1 MKRKGLLI
9 LFIICLMV
17 WPLGV
22 QADFTTDSNA
32 IEKAAQSVLMLACS
46 NKDGSIS
53 TGSGFVAFNSQT
65 LVTNCHVMDE
75 AKEIVAS
82 DDNGNLYVIDRV
94 YCVSEHMDIAILG
107 FSTPTALK
115 PLPLST
121 GDDLQRGQPVVTI
134 GSPEGLKNTVSTGV
148 VSSLAEYGGVPE
160 IQISAPISHG
170 SSGGALFDANGH
182 VVGVT
187 SSGLAEGQNLNFAVR
202 SSVPLA
208 LYAAWKGETYTFNNW
223 PKESPMDFTA
233 GEKLAASTAPAA
245 AQVQGD
251 WLCPQCGQM
260 NSHNF
265 CQYCGAAKPQ
275 WQCACGQHNVAKF
288 CGNCGKNQETLLID
302 LNAALTLMADQ
313 KYEEAVAALEQ
324 LGDYNCGGIASQ
336 AGLNVSAADQLRA
349 CYYQWGLQLEAA
361 QEYAAASEKY
371 MASGAYADAPQR
383 ILEMAYLDAGKA
395 FEKGEYLYAA
405 ELYLALGDYKDS
417 VDMAMESSYQMGL
430 VFLANG
436 EYEAAQ
442 EIFLLM
448 PDYKEAAEQEKA
460 CRYGMAEQA
469 LENGELEAAF
479 DKFIELGD
487 YKDAAERILET
498 YYKKGIYLAAEGDYS
513 NAIAAFEL
521 AEDFDDASYQIQKAH
536 YDMGIVHFES
546 GNYQA
551 AIDELSLA
559 GSYENASEKLD
570 EVYKARIKSFIDS
583 DDFTNAFAFY
593 QGALSKGHNVEDPVL
608 LEVNRSS
615 KETASILKL
624 ASSMGFLD
632 IPRGEDIFLQEYLPA
647 IITMEQTLGLNP
659 DGIIYLSEY
668 DLISQTIY
676 PGLVRYSTKNDKI
689 FHILS
694 DLGYLSLESSG
705 WKAYTA
711 NHAIDVKKA
720 EEALG
725 LTADGIITVSE
736 QEVILSQR
744 VDPPQ
749 AVKSLKVS
757 TKKKN
762 GVTVA
767 TLSWPKVKDAAY
779 YSIYRNG
786 QFYGKT
792 ADTKFSFTIYSSYDK
807 WTFSVLAEKYTVSAE
822 KFSPAKQVK
831 GR

>member
-32 IEKAAQSVLMLACS
+32 IEKAAQSVLMLTCA
-46 NKDGSIS
+46 NKNGSLS
-53 TGSGFVAFNSQT
+53 YGSGFVAFNSQT

-82 DDNGNLYVIDRV
+82 DDNGNLYVIDKV
-94 YCVSEHMDIAILG
+94 YCVSETMDIAILG
-107 FSTPTALK
+107 FATPTALK

-121 GDDLQRGQPVVTI
+121 GDDLQRGQPVLAI

-148 VSSLAEYGGVPE
+148 VSSLYLIQGVPE

-170 SSGGALFDANGH
+170 SSGGALFDDNGH

-187 SSGLAEGQNLNFAVR
+187 SSGFEEGQNLNFAVQA
-202 SSVPLA
+202 SVPLA
-208 LYAAWKGETYTFNNW
+208 LYAAWKGETYNFNNW
-223 PKESPMDFTA
+223 PRESPMDFTA
-233 GEKLAASTAPAA
+233 GEKLAANDAPPA

-265 CQYCGAAKPQ
+265 CQYCGTAKPQ

-302 LNAALTLMADQ
+302 LNAALALMADR

-383 ILEMAYLDAGKA
+383 IVEMAYLDAGKA

-417 VDMAMESSYQMGL
+417 VDMAMESSYQTGL
-430 VFLANG
+430 VLLAKC

-448 PDYKEAAEQEKA
+448 PDYKDAAEQEKA

-487 YKDAAERILET
+487 YKDAAERIFEVFYVTGLYFTEQGNFLKAIQAFEMSEGFGDAFQKLREVHSARIESYIDHGDFLGAVSAYQWATKEGHVIDEPAVLKVNHSGKGIASVLKMANDMGFLKLAGDEET
-498 YYKKGIYLAAEGDYS
+498 YCEEYLAAIIE
-513 NAIAAFEL
+513 
-521 AEDFDDASYQIQKAH
+521 
-536 YDMGIVHFES
+536 M
-546 GNYQA
+546 
-551 AIDELSLA
+551 
-559 GSYENASEKLD
+559 EK
-570 EVYKARIKSFIDS
+570 S
-583 DDFTNAFAFY
+583 
-593 QGALSKGHNVEDPVL
+593 
-608 LEVNRSS
+608 
-615 KETASILKL
+615 
-624 ASSMGFLD
+624 
-632 IPRGEDIFLQEYLPA
+632 
-647 IITMEQTLGLNP
+647 LGLNP
-659 DGIIYLSEY
+659 DGIIYLNEY
-668 DLISQTIY
+668 EVLRQTIY
-676 PGLVRYSTKNDKI
+676 PGATTSNSDGKT
-689 FHILS
+689 ILGALH
-694 DLGYLSLESSG
+694 DLGYISLDYQDMLTYSMNFKSG
-705 WKAYTA
+705 
-711 NHAIDVKKA
+711 VKKA
-720 EEALG
+720 EKDLD
-725 LTADGIITVSE
+725 LTVDGILTVAE
-736 QEVILSQR
+736 QEVILAQR
-744 VDPPQ
+744 VKPPK
-749 AVKSLKVS
+749 AVKSLKIS
-757 TKKKN
+757 TTTQY
-762 GVTVA
+762 GITEA
-767 TLSWPKVKDAAY
+767 TLSWPKVKDAVY
-779 YSIYRNG
+779 YSVFHNG
-786 QFYGKT
+786 ELYIKT
-792 ADTKFSFTIYSSYDK
+792 DKTKYSFVVWNSSLEGSY
-807 WTFSVLAEKYTVSAE
+807 TVLAEKYTVSAE
-822 KFSPAKQVK
+822 KHSPAKQVK
-831 GR
+831 MKK